1 MKVDVFELLV
11 VGWCSSCLLAVIGLV
26 VWAVV
31 ELKQL
36 ATTHFARMRAGAD
49 FPRARSIEKD
59 ANHKAPGR

>member
-26 VWAVV
+26 VWAVL

-36 ATTHFARMRAGAD
+36 ATARIARLRAGAD
-49 FPRARSIEKD
+49 FPRARSIEKPG
-59 ANHKAPGR
+59 NHKASRR